1 MKKNNYSLMLSEGVV
16 NAIDAEAARLGTNR
30 SALINQ
36 ILAEYVS
43 YVTPEMRARQILCSV
58 RETLD
63 GVFRQDG
70 EGENVLCV
78 TTALAYRYNPTVR
91 YALELYRGGDSL
103 GEIRVSMRTKN
114 PLLLDIFGSFCAHF
128 AAVERR
134 YMGKGEYGFG
144 VGRFVRVLHL
154 RKGDAVSDM
163 MTLEEL
169 GRHVARYISMLDRAL
184 KLYCRYAGNLAEALS
199 VLDSI
204 YREYLAEARVLL

>member
-30 SALINQ
+30 SALINR

-58 RETLD
+58 RDTLD

-70 EGENVLCV
+70 EGENILCV

-114 PLLLDIFGSFCAHF
+114 PLLLDIFESFCAHF

-144 VGRFVRVLHL
+144 VGRFVRVLRL
-154 RKGDAVSDM
+154 RKGDPVSDM

-169 GRHVARYISMLDRAL
+169 GKHVARYISMLDRAL
-184 KLYCRYAGNLAEALS
+184 KLYCRYAGDLAEALA
-199 VLDSI
+199 VLDGV
-204 YREYLAEARVLL
+204 YREYLTEARVLL

>member
-16 NAIDAEAARLGTNR
+16 NAIDTEAARLGTNR

-58 RETLD
+58 RDALD

-70 EGENVLCV
+70 EGENLLSV

-91 YALELYRGGDSL
+91 YALELYRSGDSL

-114 PLLLDIFGSFCAHF
+114 PLLLDLFGSFCAHF

-144 VGRFVRVLHL
+144 VGRFVRVLRL
-154 RKGDAVSDM
+154 RKGDGVSDM

-169 GRHVARYISMLDRAL
+169 GKHVARYISMLDRAL
-184 KLYCRYAGNLAEALS
+184 KLYCRYAGDLAEALAL
-199 VLDSI
+199 LDSL
-204 YREYLAEARVLL
+204 YREYLSGAHVLL

>member
-16 NAIDAEAARLGTNR
+16 SAIDAEAARLGTNR
-30 SALINQ
+30 SALINR

-58 RETLD
+58 RDTLD

-70 EGENVLCV
+70 EGENILCV

-144 VGRFVRVLHL
+144 VGRFVRVLRL
-154 RKGDAVSDM
+154 RKGDAISDM

-169 GRHVARYISMLDRAL
+169 GKHVARYISMLDRAL
-184 KLYCRYAGNLAEALS
+184 KLYCRYAGDLAEALA
-199 VLDSI
+199 VLDGV